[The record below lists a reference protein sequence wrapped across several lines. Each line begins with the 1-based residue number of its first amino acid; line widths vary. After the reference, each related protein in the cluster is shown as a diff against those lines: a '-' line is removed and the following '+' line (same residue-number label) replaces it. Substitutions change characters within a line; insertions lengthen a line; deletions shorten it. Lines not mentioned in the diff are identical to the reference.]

1 MSVSG
6 RRLEVLAELEDFRV
20 TDMDPVVASN
30 RFPGST
36 TWRFDACSVNI
47 WSKILILTVCQ
58 HWASI
63 DMSQRVSHLFS
74 FKWLISKNVS
84 GLEGDVVV

>member
-1 MSVSG
+1 
-6 RRLEVLAELEDFRV
+6 
-20 TDMDPVVASN
+20 MDHVFVVN

-58 HWASI
+58 HWAHV
-63 DMSQRVSHLFS
+63 DVSLQVIHLFVQLAHIERFEIAKVMQS
-74 FKWLISKNVS
+74 LDHS
-84 GLEGDVVV
+84 GGDHSDPLYSLCI